1 MSVTFPAGIRAAGV
15 AAGIKGEGELDLSF
29 VGFADGMVHSGA
41 AVFTQSAAAAAPVQV
56 SRSHLASTNGHLR
69 GVLLSSGNANALTG
83 DAGSI
88 AAQLMARSC
97 ADQLGGDE
105 REYLVCSTGL
115 IGIAF
120 PQDRIRPGVER
131 IVEEL
136 GTDSRAGER
145 AAHAIRTTDTFAK
158 QAEAAGVGFR
168 VGGMAKG
175 AAMIA
180 PNMATMLCVLTTD
193 ATLSPR
199 RAQDALGWVV
209 DQTFNRIT
217 IDGCTSTNDTVVLL
231 ASEVGAEPGP
241 DFEERLLEV
250 AAKLAY
256 AIVSDAEG
264 GSRVGRVRVVGGL
277 NVAEAERA
285 ARGIANSLLVKCSML
300 GSDPYWG
307 RVLAEVG
314 AALPMIEMS
323 QVSVAYQGI
332 RVCEDGVDAAAR
344 LSLAQRR
351 TLDRRMNDREIVI
364 EVDLGRGSATVEVLT
379 ADIGHGYLEENR
391 GTS

>member
-1 MSVTFPAGIRAAGV
+1 MSVTFPEGIRAAGV
-15 AAGIKGEGELDLSF
+15 ASGIKPDGGLDLAF
-29 VGFADGMVHSGA
+29 VGFADGGAHVGA

-56 SRSHLASTNGHLR
+56 SRDHLR
-69 GVLLSSGNANALTG
+69 TSKGRVRGVVLSSGNANALTG
-83 DAGSI
+83 EPGL
-88 AAQLMARSC
+88 AAARLMVSSAANQFGGG
-97 ADQLGGDE
+97 ADG
-105 REYLVCSTGL
+105 YLVCSTGL
-115 IGIAF
+115 IGIPF
-120 PQDRIRPGVER
+120 PAER
-131 IVEEL
+131 IEPGLELLGGEL
-136 GTDSRAGER
+136 GSDPHAGER

-158 QAEAAGVGFR
+158 EAQKAGAGFR

-193 ATLSPR
+193 ASLTPE
-199 RAQDALGWVV
+199 RAQSALSWVV

-241 DFEERLLEV
+241 DFEESLLEV
-250 AAKLAY
+250 AAQLAY

-264 GSRVGRVRVVGGL
+264 GSRVGRIRVIGGAS
-277 NVAEAERA
+277 VAEAERC
-285 ARGIANSLLVKCSML
+285 ARGVASSLLVKCSLL
-300 GSDPYWG
+300 GGDPYWG

-314 AALPMIEMS
+314 NALPEADMGR
-323 QVSVAYQGI
+323 VSVSYQGVQ
-332 RVCEDGVDAAAR
+332 VCQGGLDASAE
-344 LSLAQRR
+344 LSVA
-351 TLDRRMNDREIVI
+351 DRRRLDHRMGEREIVI
-364 EVDLGRGSATVEVLT
+364 EIDLGRGSESVEVLT